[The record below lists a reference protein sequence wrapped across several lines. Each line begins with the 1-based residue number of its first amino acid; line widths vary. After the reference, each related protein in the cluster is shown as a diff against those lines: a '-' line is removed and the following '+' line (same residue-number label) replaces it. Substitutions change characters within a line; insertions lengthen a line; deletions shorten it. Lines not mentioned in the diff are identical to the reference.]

1 MARQTSFRLSP
12 EQARRLAGA
21 PVGHLATSGNAGT
34 PHVIPVCFVLEQGSE
49 GPVIYIVL
57 DQKPKRASPARL
69 RRVRNILENPQAS
82 LLVDH
87 YEADWTKLWYILLTG
102 TAQLLEADS
111 TRRSREGGNFAP
123 AHPEPVEGREPAIP
137 AHPEPVEGREPAAPA
152 HPEPVEG
159 RHAIRLL
166 RHKYPQYREMDLD
179 GNPVIKVTVQRAV
192 SWSYTPEPDA

>member
-111 TRRSREGGNFAP
+111 TRRSREGGNLGA
-123 AHPEPVEGREPAIP
+123 